1 MCKSKGRCFSFPITF
16 QLLKSID
23 FAISNSHS
31 VGDDLFRT
39 LVVDDSSG
47 VAILRYY
54 VLLLSAV
61 VVDIGWN
68 EAQKSLT
75 HPTNHLMR
83 AGSRTELLSAA
94 RLFLL
99 FSSSLQP
106 LQTVSTAR
114 FHSLKIMAS
123 SSFQDWLCTVLC
135 IT

>member
-83 AGSRTELLSAA
+83 AGSRTELLSARQRA
-94 RLFLL
+94 S
-99 FSSSLQP
+99 FSSSPP
-106 LQTVSTAR
+106 LFNHYSTAR
-114 FHSLKIMAS
+114 FHSLKIRAS